1 MDTSMPRRRLPPSAG
16 LTVLEMMV
24 VLGIMALVI
33 GLVAPRA
40 IDYFGRAKTQ
50 TAEIQMRQLEG
61 ALQLLYID
69 TGRYPTEGEGLSAL
83 VTEPGAMTGWRGP
96 YLTDQA
102 GLTDPWGRPYV
113 YQSPGQN
120 GPFDIVTEGR
130 DGQPGGSGEDTDI
143 RL

>member
-1 MDTSMPRRRLPPSAG
+1 MPRRRLPPTAG
-16 LTVLEMMV
+16 LTILEMMV

-50 TAEIQMRQLEG
+50 TAEIQMRQIQG

-69 TGRYPTEGEGLSAL
+69 TGRYPTEAEGLSAL
-83 VTEPGAMTGWRGP
+83 VSAPGAMTGWRGP
-96 YLTDQA
+96 YLTDEA
-102 GLTDPWGRPYV
+102 GLVDPWGRGYL
-113 YQSPGQN
+113 YQSPGQE